1 MHAVVVHSVPRRPA
15 FDGTVNRRIPRFSI
29 PDIRQ
34 KKPPYFFF
42 QPFQGRIKH
51 VDVNP
56 LFLQCR
62 VLGLQF
68 YALTSICVH

>member
-1 MHAVVVHSVPRRPA
+1 MHAVVVHNVPRRPA
-15 FDGTVNRRIPRFSI
+15 FDGTVTEEYRDLVYQISEKN
-29 PDIRQ
+29 
-34 KKPPYFFF
+34 KPPYFFF

-56 LFLQCR
+56 LFLQR
-62 VLGLQF
+62 RILGLQF